1 MGLSLPL
8 IMIVNMRYG
17 FYMTQKHQYLQD
29 NVVHLKD
36 TRATVTRRVK
46 LKSGTIRTQW
56 LMSVNNPGS
65 FGRWDFA
72 ELSDVYA
79 LESDLTEKKCGIR
92 RLWTTK

>member
-36 TRATVTRRVK
+36 TRATVTRTLSSNQDTYVP
-46 LKSGTIRTQW
+46 SG
-56 LMSVNNPGS
+56 
-65 FGRWDFA
+65 
-72 ELSDVYA
+72 
-79 LESDLTEKKCGIR
+79 
-92 RLWTTK
+92 

>member
-1 MGLSLPL
+1 
-8 IMIVNMRYG
+8 
-17 FYMTQKHQYLQD
+17 
-29 NVVHLKD
+29 
-36 TRATVTRRVK
+36 
-46 LKSGTIRTQW
+46 
-56 LMSVNNPGS
+56 MSVNNPGS